1 MRIHMGAKKKRPSIA
16 TRSLLLDDYVKSDI
30 IPLLSSVIDSGRGAN
45 FQSSLDFGRVV
56 DQELKR
62 DLVLALLYVDGK
74 GSISDG

>member
-1 MRIHMGAKKKRPSIA
+1 MRIHMGEKKERPSIA
-16 TRSLLLDDYVKSDI
+16 TSSVLHDYVKSNI
-30 IPLLSSVIDSGRGAN
+30 VPLIRPVIDSGRGAN

-62 DLVLALLYVDGK
+62 DLVLALLYVHRK

>member
-1 MRIHMGAKKKRPSIA
+1 MLH
-16 TRSLLLDDYVKSDI
+16 DYVKSDVVSLI
-30 IPLLSSVIDSGRGAN
+30 SSVIDSGNRAN

-74 GSISDG
+74 GSVPDG